1 MLEEEKLEIQVQDI
15 EGNVEKILGWIYS
28 AVNTVDVFVMKTT
41 HKAIHYME
49 NSSKKVKIVS
59 LAKKVPISPK
69 STSNFV
75 VFLSFYLWN
84 NFSWFWLLSLKGI
97 EDFTWFDTS
106 KFWYFQFLILLNIF
120 KKKSDIDLQNH
131 FLRFQIHFHFHQ
143 NIKWQQTHI
152 PQKSKTTFVV
162 SFSHIPHKN
171 WKCHFVSEY
180 VRKSVKNSQHT
191 SKYLV
196 FSNKRTSVFQ

>member
-1 MLEEEKLEIQVQDI
+1 M
-15 EGNVEKILGWIYS
+15 WIS
-28 AVNTVDVFVMKTT
+28 NAVNTVDVFVMKTILQMDYLT
-41 HKAIHYME
+41 Q
-49 NSSKKVKIVS
+49 VKIVS
-59 LAKKVPISPK
+59 LANKES
-69 STSNFV
+69 SNFA
-75 VFLSFYLWN
+75 N
-84 NFSWFWLLSLKGI
+84 
-97 EDFTWFDTS
+97 
-106 KFWYFQFLILLNIF
+106 YFQLCCISCISIILWHATIF
-120 KKKSDIDLQNH
+120 WIPTIYSISKKKSDIDLQNH
-131 FLRFQIHFHFHQ
+131 FLWFQIHFHFHQ